1 MNLENNIKK
10 ALVTNIQGFSTED
23 GPGIRTTV
31 FFKGCP
37 LTCPWCHNPEGLAQK
52 PELVFYEG
60 KCIGCKACA
69 DVCDNGA
76 PVPGIKQFDNCV
88 SCFKCVEECP
98 STARQQIGKWYL
110 VNELLEEVLKDKVYY
125 ETSSGG
131 VTASGGEAMIWPE
144 FLQEFFKRLQAENVH
159 TALDTSA
166 VIGGDKLRAVLAYTD
181 LALVDL
187 KIMDEKRHKELIGV
201 ELKGILR
208 HILEI
213 DELGKDIIVRVPIV
227 PGYTDHADNLSKMA
241 DFASKLECLHSLE
254 LLPYHRLAQAKYK
267 QLGFENPM
275 GDTKTPTDEIMESAK
290 KIFEKA
296 GIKTI
301 IAGQD

>member
-1 MNLENNIKK
+1 MNSENNKNK

-37 LTCPWCHNPEGLAQK
+37 LTCPWCHNPEGLSRK
-52 PELVFYEG
+52 SELIFYEG
-60 KCIGCKACA
+60 KCIGCGTCK
-69 DVCDNGA
+69 DVCHDCA
-76 PVPGIKQFDNCV
+76 PIPGMKEFENCV

-98 STARQQIGKWYL
+98 STARQKMGKWYSVDDL
-110 VNELLEEVLKDKVYY
+110 TKEVLKDKVYY
-125 ETSSGG
+125 ETSGGG
-131 VTASGGEAMIWPE
+131 VTASGGEAMTWAE
-144 FLQEFFKRLQAENVH
+144 FIREFFKRLQAEDVH
-159 TALDTSA
+159 TALDTSG
-166 VIGGDKLRAVLAYTD
+166 VIGGDKLRSVLEYTN

-201 ELKGILR
+201 ELKTILK

-213 DELGKDIIVRVPIV
+213 DDFGKDIIIRVPVV
-227 PGYTDHADNLSKMA
+227 PGYTDHKENLAKMA
-241 DFASKLECLHSLE
+241 DFASKLECLKSLE
-254 LLPYHRLAQAKYK
+254 LLPYHRMAEAKYK
-267 QLGFENPM
+267 QLGFVNPM
-275 GDTKTPTDEIMESAK
+275 EETKTPTDEIMETSK
-290 KIFEKA
+290 SIFEKS